1 MACPV
6 TVYRPTASNDARRI
20 VFYLHGGGLVY
31 GERDDLPSPYIRAIT
46 DAGSTLV
53 CADYPLAP
61 ETALP
66 DIVDALYETWRTEV
80 AGPIERGEC
89 IDYLLFGR
97 SAGAYLA
104 LLLAREIRLRDQ
116 NLPQPAGIMSFYGYY
131 NLGEPWV
138 SEPAS
143 AYLALPE
150 VSLGEVERIVE
161 RGGAQP
167 RGQRRSGTHCTS
179 MRASMKGRGSTSWG
193 STKPLTNALSRPG
206 PSPPMTSRRF
216 RRSSSQRAPAMRTSP
231 IACPSSFC
239 ARRRTRA

>member
-31 GERDDLPSPYIRAIT
+31 GERDDLPSPYVRAIT

-116 NLPQPAGIMSFYGYY
+116 DLPQPAGIMWLLQPGRALGLRARKRLSGFTGGLPRRGRAHRRARWSS
-131 NLGEPWV
+131 NLG
-138 SEPAS
+138 AK
-143 AYLALPE
+143 
-150 VSLGEVERIVE
+150 
-161 RGGAQP
+161 GAP
-167 RGQRRSGTHCTS
+167 VRTVRLC
-179 MRASMKGRGSTSWG
+179 
-193 STKPLTNALSRPG
+193 
-206 PSPPMTSRRF
+206 
-216 RRSSSQRAPAMRTSP
+216 APA
-231 IACPSSFC
+231 
-239 ARRRTRA
+239 

>member
-6 TVYRPTASNDARRI
+6 TAYRPTASNDARRI

-31 GERDDLPSPYIRAIT
+31 GERDDLPSPYVRAIT

-80 AGPIERGEC
+80 AGPIERGDC

-104 LLLAREIRLRDQ
+104 LLLAREIRLRGQD
-116 NLPQPAGIMSFYGYY
+116 LPQPAGIMSFYG
-131 NLGEPWV
+131 
-138 SEPAS
+138 
-143 AYLALPE
+143 
-150 VSLGEVERIVE
+150 
-161 RGGAQP
+161 
-167 RGQRRSGTHCTS
+167 
-179 MRASMKGRGSTSWG
+179 
-193 STKPLTNALSRPG
+193 
-206 PSPPMTSRRF
+206 
-216 RRSSSQRAPAMRTSP
+216 
-231 IACPSSFC
+231 
-239 ARRRTRA
+239 